1 MSAVLMRER
10 DSGMVQLMSQGT
22 ADVVLD
28 SCSDVW
34 DGCDLVPLDDAYRKK
49 IMDFFQRNN
58 LASHCAAL
66 SYCPLGG
73 FRFGIVFLVL
83 FNILSR
89 FYYYSPY
96 NSRLGLIIGVS

>member
-10 DSGMVQLMSQGT
+10 DSGMIQLMSQGT

-34 DGCDLVPLDDAYRKK
+34 DGFDLVPLDDAYRKK

-66 SYCPLGG
+66 SYCPLGL
-73 FRFGIVFLVL
+73 RFLMYE
-83 FNILSR
+83 R
-89 FYYYSPY
+89 MTDQTAYSSVAD
-96 NSRLGLIIGVS
+96 SRLKT

>member
-10 DSGMVQLMSQGT
+10 DSGMIQLMSQGT

-34 DGCDLVPLDDAYRKK
+34 DGFDLVPLDDAYRRK

-66 SYCPLGG
+66 SYCPLGW
-73 FRFGIVFLVL
+73 FRRIG
-83 FNILSR
+83 
-89 FYYYSPY
+89 YDMY
-96 NSRLGLIIGVS
+96 NRISLYVVE